1 MRTVQTRC
9 FLWIFKTLKY
19 ELFEELAEIV
29 LSKSHKSH
37 HHSTSCTVLLNSG
50 FPHKIF
56 VCFSNY
62 FSGSA
67 HVDFLQ
73 GPGLKPV
80 GYFNQTTCRP
90 ETDISSV
97 YCMTFLCALNN
108 ICCSRSKLAFARG
121 TPSDSI
127 AFVNAF
133 KVMCLMPS
141 QQQVVV
147 FDGFTYLP
155 DGCCFKPIPY
165 CLFLLGMALSQKERT
180 AETPEG
186 E

>member
-1 MRTVQTRC
+1 MCCQSLIKVTIIARHALFSLILVFPIRY
-9 FLWIFKTLKY
+9 LYVLAIF
-19 ELFEELAEIV
+19 
-29 LSKSHKSH
+29 
-37 HHSTSCTVLLNSG
+37 
-50 FPHKIF
+50 FP
-56 VCFSNY
+56 
-62 FSGSA
+62 GSA

-155 DGCCFKPIPY
+155 DCG
-165 CLFLLGMALSQKERT
+165 LFLLGMALSQKERT